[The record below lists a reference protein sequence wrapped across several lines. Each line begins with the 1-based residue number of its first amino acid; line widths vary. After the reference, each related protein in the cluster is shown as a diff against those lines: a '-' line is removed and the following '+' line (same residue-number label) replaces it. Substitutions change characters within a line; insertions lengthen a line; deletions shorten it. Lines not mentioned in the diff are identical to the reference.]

1 MSSLDLPNYAPYILT
16 ASFWHDMWWK
26 PFHFV
31 QLHSITE
38 YGHFSLSKI
47 TPHHTFRGNLPHWF
61 PHADS
66 QGRLSSQ
73 FPGDWS
79 DCSQNSDSRSVSEK
93 IYEHVCWIEWLSTI
107 HTISRPTQIN
117 KGLYHFPIAFSWA
130 QPTCLMVLW
139 VVRWWWGGGEVIC
152 FINYK
157 FYQWLI
163 PLIQRRV
170 RVACHLPLVRWCR
183 EEHCWEEVYR

>member
-1 MSSLDLPNYAPYILT
+1 MLLT
-16 ASFWHDMWWK
+16 CWQPVSGMRCDEK
-26 PFHFV
+26 PFHLV

-47 TPHHTFRGNLPHWF
+47 IPHHTFKGNLPHWF

-66 QGRLSSQ
+66 QRRLSSQ

-93 IYEHVCWIEWLSTI
+93 ICEHVRRIEWLSTI

-117 KGLYHFPIAFSWA
+117 KGLYYFPIAFFMDSA
-130 QPTCLMVLW
+130 HMFN
-139 VVRWWWGGGEVIC
+139 GSMGGEVVRSYASLIISS
-152 FINYK
+152 IND
-157 FYQWLI
+157 
-163 PLIQRRV
+163 
-170 RVACHLPLVRWCR
+170 WCL
-183 EEHCWEEVYR
+183 